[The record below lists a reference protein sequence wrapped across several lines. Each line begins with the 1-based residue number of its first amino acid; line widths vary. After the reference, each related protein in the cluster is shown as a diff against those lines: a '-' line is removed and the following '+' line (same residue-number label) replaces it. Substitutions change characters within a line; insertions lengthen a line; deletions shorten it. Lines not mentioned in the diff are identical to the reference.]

1 MAILPLSAMFFMALK
16 GFVYAIAVYVYAFHL
31 AFCCILSCV

>member
-1 MAILPLSAMFFMALK
+1 MAILPLSAMRFMVCK
-16 GFVYAIAVYVYAFHL
+16 GVVYAIAVYVYAFRL